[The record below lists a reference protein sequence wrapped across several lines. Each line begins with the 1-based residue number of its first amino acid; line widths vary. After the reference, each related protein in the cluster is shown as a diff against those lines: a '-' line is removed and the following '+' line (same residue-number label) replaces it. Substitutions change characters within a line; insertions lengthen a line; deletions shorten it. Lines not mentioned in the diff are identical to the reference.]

1 MNIEEDSIGD
11 AIRLVGKDRLKSFH
25 TGENNRRA
33 PGRGHINWDEV
44 FGALSEIGYTGR
56 IVSEPFVM
64 QGGEVGRDIHVYRD
78 LIESPCEAAI
88 DAEAKYL
95 LEFEKSMLRKYNM
108 D

>member
-1 MNIEEDSIGD
+1 MG
-11 AIRLVGKDRLKSFH
+11 V
-25 TGENNRRA
+25 
-33 PGRGHINWDEV
+33 NWDEV

-78 LIESPCEAAI
+78 LIDNPCEETI

-95 LEFEKSMLRKYNM
+95 LEFEKDMLRKYNM
-108 D
+108 V